1 MSATSR
7 ESVVSRASSGVAPDV
22 TGEKGEST
30 FGDMQV
36 SIDKVFFKK
45 CISYLFFLFTQTALM
60 RTQFDLVFANISLCF
75 KKYVTLLKA
84 FAFT

>member
-7 ESVVSRASSGVAPDV
+7 ESAVSRASSGVATAV
-22 TGEKGEST
+22 TGEKRKST

-36 SIDKVFFKK
+36 SIDKVFSEMNVYS
-45 CISYLFFLFTQTALM
+45 ILVFTKTAVM
-60 RTQFDLVFANISLCF
+60 STQFDLVFAYISLCF
-75 KKYVTLLKA
+75 KNYVTLSKA